1 MKCLIV
7 QPGAYGDIILCAPIA
22 EYYALRGYDVYWP
35 ARAKFHPTLNKFDYV
50 KPLLL
55 NEDIL
60 HEDWLRSD
68 VMKILPSTVDY
79 DLVINMAD
87 RGPHPTAQQYWENF
101 EECKYRLAQV
111 PIMHKHKLTWTR
123 NTNKE
128 NELYDLVVKDK
139 DYIFCHLESS
149 RNDRAEMPETDLPIV
164 ECKEID
170 GYSIFDWYKV
180 IVGAKDIYC
189 VESSIHQFLD
199 GIIPHIKDKGRYLL
213 SRSTLARGQKYTY
226 SPYWNTDY
234 MK

>member
-1 MKCLIV
+1 
-7 QPGAYGDIILCAPIA
+7 
-22 EYYALRGYDVYWP
+22 
-35 ARAKFHPTLNKFDYV
+35 
-50 KPLLL
+50 
-55 NEDIL
+55 
-60 HEDWLRSD
+60 
-68 VMKILPSTVDY
+68 
-79 DLVINMAD
+79 
-87 RGPHPTAQQYWENF
+87 
-101 EECKYRLAQV
+101 
-111 PIMHKHKLTWTR
+111 
-123 NTNKE
+123 
-128 NELYDLVVKDK
+128 VKDK

-213 SRSTLARGQKYTY
+213 SRSTLAQGQKYTY